1 MGLIATSE
9 RDVQRI
15 EVLSKVFA
23 LDSNLVE
30 WKDVP
35 ASTVAGAALGGAH
48 HLEIRSE
55 IWLLSPTA

>member
-1 MGLIATSE
+1 MGLIAMSE
-9 RDVQRI
+9 RDLQV

-35 ASTVAGAALGGAH
+35 ASTVAGAAL
-48 HLEIRSE
+48 
-55 IWLLSPTA
+55 